1 MRARK
6 SGFYD
11 KVVQIVKKWL
21 NQWETICKQ
30 TFVRI
35 LFGELHPVVKIT
47 VTLCIVHSCTIR
59 QKILC
64 PCLQCLYLMEISLT
78 DITKIIQLAG
88 PLL

>member
-6 SGFYD
+6 SAFYD

-21 NQWETICKQ
+21 NQWEKICKQ

-47 VTLCIVHSCTIR
+47 VT
-59 QKILC
+59 
-64 PCLQCLYLMEISLT
+64 
-78 DITKIIQLAG
+78 
-88 PLL
+88 